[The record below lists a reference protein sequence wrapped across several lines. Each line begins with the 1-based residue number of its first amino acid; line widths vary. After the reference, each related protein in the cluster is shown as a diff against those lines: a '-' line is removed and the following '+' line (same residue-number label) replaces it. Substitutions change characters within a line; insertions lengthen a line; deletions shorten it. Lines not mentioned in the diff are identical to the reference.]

1 MRWLKRNNKKNKSD
15 KGARKRPAPPWVAT
29 ARRVGI
35 WGGAALVAVGAPTWA
50 IQSGAAAHAV
60 AAIWHPVTIA
70 AAGAGLTV
78 RQVLAEGR
86 VETTQAEILK
96 ALGIRGGEPIL
107 AIDPEQARKR
117 VESLP
122 WVRSASVERRL
133 PDTIRVRIL
142 ERRAMAWWQKDGKL
156 VLIDHTGE
164 PIAVPTTGRY
174 SNLIVLVGEDAPEHA
189 AQLLDMLA
197 HEPDLAA
204 RVRAAVRVGQ
214 RRWNLKIDDAID
226 VRLPE
231 DGADAAWSKLG
242 ELERKNRILSRDIE
256 AVDLRLPDR
265 LIVQTKSGKPTP
277 TGAGG
282 RDT

>member
-1 MRWLKRNNKKNKSD
+1 
-15 KGARKRPAPPWVAT
+15 
-29 ARRVGI
+29 
-35 WGGAALVAVGAPTWA
+35 
-50 IQSGAAAHAV
+50 V

-117 VESLP
+117 VEALP

>member
-1 MRWLKRNNKKNKSD
+1 VRNL
-15 KGARKRPAPPWVAT
+15 
-29 ARRVGI
+29 RRAGI
-35 WGGAALVAVGAPTWA
+35 WGGAAIVAIGAPVWA
-50 IQSGAAAHAV
+50 IQSGAAAHAA
-60 AAIWHPVTIA
+60 AAIWRPVTIA

-107 AIDPEQARKR
+107 AIDPTEARRR
-117 VESLP
+117 VEALP

-133 PDTIRVRIL
+133 PDTIRVRII
-142 ERRAMAWWQKDGKL
+142 ERHAVAWWQKDGKL
-156 VLIDHTGE
+156 VLIDRTGD
-164 PIAVPTTGRY
+164 PIAVPTSGRY
-174 SNLIVLVGEDAPEHA
+174 SNLIVLVGDDAPEHA

-197 HEPDLAA
+197 REPDLAA

-231 DGADAAWSKLG
+231 DGADAAWAKLG
-242 ELERKNRILSRDIE
+242 EIGRKNRILSRDIE

-265 LIVQTKSGKPTP
+265 LIVQTKSGKLTP
-277 TGAGG
+277 AGAGG

>member
-1 MRWLKRNNKKNKSD
+1 MRWLRRKRSD
-15 KGARKRPAPPWVAT
+15 KDMRKKPSPPWV
-29 ARRVGI
+29 RRAMRLTR
-35 WGGAALVAVGAPTWA
+35 WGGIAVVTIGAPWWA
-50 IQSGAAAHAV
+50 VQSGAAGTAV
-60 AAIWHPVTIA
+60 AALWRPVAIA
-70 AAGAGLTV
+70 AGGAGLTV

-86 VETTQAEILK
+86 VETTQADILK

-107 AIDPEQARKR
+107 AIDPAAARAR
-117 VESLP
+117 VEALP
-122 WVRSASVERRL
+122 WVRSAAVERRL

-156 VLIDHTGE
+156 VLIDRTGE
-164 PIAVPTTGRY
+164 PIVVPPPPRY
-174 SNLIVLVGEDAPEHA
+174 SNLIVLVGDDAPEHA
-189 AQLLDMLA
+189 ARLLDMLSR
-197 HEPDLAA
+197 EPDLAK
-204 RVRAAVRVGQ
+204 RVRAAVRIGA
-214 RRWNLKIDDAID
+214 RRWNLRIDNAID

-265 LIVQTKSGKPTP
+265 LIVQTKSGVKSTA
-277 TGAGG
+277 GGG